1 MTQKPGEGFDAAA
14 WNKLQQQLALWHQL
28 RVEVQQF
35 RLKIRAELDA
45 YRLRKRHTIHR
56 GGVY

>member
-1 MTQKPGEGFDAAA
+1 MTQKPGESFDAAA

-45 YRLRKRHTIHR
+45 YRLRKRHTIQ
-56 GGVY
+56 